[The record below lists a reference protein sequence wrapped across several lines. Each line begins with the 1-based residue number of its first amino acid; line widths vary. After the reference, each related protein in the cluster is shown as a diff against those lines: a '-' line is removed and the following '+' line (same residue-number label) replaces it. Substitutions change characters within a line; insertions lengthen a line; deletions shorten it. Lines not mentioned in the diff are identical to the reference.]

1 MENQDLTPVHH
12 TDTSRPSL
20 GFPLGTAL
28 LLIII
33 FGLSGFFSCC
43 YHWEK
48 LRSLRRSFSSQE
60 PDPDNLDPDSIP
72 SPTKPTSPY
81 PNLKEKQIQSLPVI
95 MAGDNIP
102 KFMALPCPCE
112 PPRPEKITIEVQTPP
127 MQPVQQSRPSPPL
140 PQIVYNHVA
149 RFGVYYDG

>member
-1 MENQDLTPVHH
+1 MESQDLTPVHH
-12 TDTSRPSL
+12 IDSSRPSL

-28 LLIII
+28 LLIVI
-33 FGLSGFFSCC
+33 FSLSGFFSCC

-48 LRSLRRSFSSQE
+48 LRSLRRSFSG
-60 PDPDNLDPDSIP
+60 DPVSDPESIP
-72 SPTKPTSPY
+72 SPSKPASPY
-81 PNLKEKQIQSLPVI
+81 PNLKQKQTESLPVI

-112 PPRPEKITIEVQTPP
+112 PPRPERISVKIEKPP
-127 MQPVQQSRPSPPL
+127 MPPPPSP